1 MNKAALKKHEIYNK
15 LAELNK
21 EGELTNIAD
30 YIDFMRYKQQHEE
43 KKIIK
48 LEGILKGYNIDFSD
62 LKEFREKTWKHV
74 DEEASGE

>member
-43 KKIIK
+43 KKMNLNLCKRVK
-48 LEGILKGYNIDFSD
+48 LVFTSAGLPFMAMH
-62 LKEFREKTWKHV
+62 T
-74 DEEASGE
+74 

>member
-15 LAELNK
+15 LLDLNERELF
-21 EGELTNIAD
+21 NIAD
-30 YIDFMRYKQQHEE
+30 YIDFMRYKQRRKK

-48 LEGILKGYNIDFSD
+48 LGGILKDYDIDFSD

-74 DEEASGE
+74 EEETASG

>member
-15 LAELNK
+15 LLDLNERELF
-21 EGELTNIAD
+21 NIAD
-30 YIDFMRYKQQHEE
+30 YIDFMRYKQRRKK

-48 LEGILKGYNIDFSD
+48 LRGILKDYDIDFSD

-74 DEEASGE
+74 EEETASG